1 MGVSAYRANLE
12 ETEQAHWDDARH
24 GRVSFRVLLSSDATP
39 SKGLVKGIADLGPG
53 DVERIHRHDRPES
66 VLVLEGTGEAE
77 IDGEVYEMRP
87 GDVFFVPEN
96 CWHEWR
102 TKGERIRFLFTFPA
116 DRLND
121 VTYVYPEDA

>member
-1 MGVSAYRANLE
+1 METSAYRGNLD
-12 ETEQAHWDDARH
+12 ETEPARWEDARH
-24 GRVSFRVLLSSDATP
+24 GRVSFRVLLSRGVTP

-77 IDGEVYEMRP
+77 IEGDVFEMRP

-102 TKGERIRFLFTFPA
+102 TREARVRFLFTFPA
-116 DRLND
+116 DELND
-121 VTYVYPEDA
+121 IAYVYPEDT